1 MSKLKQ
7 PQADTP
13 GQIESWLADLVA
25 QSLDMSASQLD
36 TNAHLSRYGLDSV
49 STVSI
54 MTVISDMTGLVIS
67 ENALLEYPT
76 ISLLAGH
83 IRTQASETGDTVR
96 PPEGRA
102 DLHSLMLRDSILPV
116 DIKPPTGEVAANPT
130 AILLTGATG
139 FLGIH
144 LLDVLLKNT
153 EAHIY
158 CLVRESKDSEPN
170 GRLKTVSSE
179 YGLNA
184 LNLEHRVTTLV
195 GDICKPR
202 LGFPEATFDHLANSI
217 DVIYHSAADVNWG
230 LDYTSLRETNVLPV
244 VDLLRLSCLR
254 KKKRFVFVSSISVCY
269 AYRGP
274 DTVTE
279 KIPARDLLDGI
290 HLGYAQSKVVA
301 ETLCEQALDRG
312 LPVIIHRPALI
323 LGNSKTGHSNHDD
336 LISRVIKGCVMMGC
350 APDLD
355 WPVDACPVN
364 EIAEAIHR
372 LSRNGGDAL
381 PVTHLMH
388 PQPRHWRELVLWMNI
403 YGYRMDLLPYSQ
415 WIDCLREESNSIDH
429 PLYPLRPFF
438 MRRLSEADGLALPE
452 IYEEHRRSKVTATDT
467 NAMLATRP
475 LAYTPLDSALL
486 EHYFEVFTAT
496 EFLPGT
502 TGSVRKTAR
511 DISTVLNEDFFRLL
525 AQNLFQNAAI
535 QLAGTDQLYTP
546 TDSSIITDLA
556 SWKFGKPSGLFR
568 YRLTDVAR
576 NTRDVFIKLKPDD
589 KAVLDVA
596 ATVAELSVKGM
607 GTIFSAFNR
616 QTGLAG
622 CHKRE
627 IAVYGQSDPRFKRH
641 TPHACLLVDNDEEQR
656 WIIVLEA
663 IECPIFMDTRA
674 EARRWSA
681 EHIFNCINGLAEL
694 HSIWSGREAELMSQN
709 TLCNVLSVKDMEDAK
724 PLWFALARH
733 ADSFMATATGETLET
748 IRNELI
754 DSVHTWWQA
763 IETLDRTLIH
773 NDFNPRNIALVDQQG
788 QPTLCAFDWELAA
801 LGLPQRDLAEFL
813 CFVLPP
819 DHDRSESMHYIEHHR
834 KMLERASGRAI
845 DLDNW
850 LHGFQLALFDLVINR
865 IPMYTLIHRIRPQ
878 CFLQRMTQTWHTLFK
893 EYGDTGSV

>member
-1 MSKLKQ
+1 M
-7 PQADTP
+7 
-13 GQIESWLADLVA
+13 
-25 QSLDMSASQLD
+25 
-36 TNAHLSRYGLDSV
+36 
-49 STVSI
+49 
-54 MTVISDMTGLVIS
+54 
-67 ENALLEYPT
+67 
-76 ISLLAGH
+76 
-83 IRTQASETGDTVR
+83 
-96 PPEGRA
+96 
-102 DLHSLMLRDSILPV
+102 
-116 DIKPPTGEVAANPT
+116 
-130 AILLTGATG
+130 
-139 FLGIH
+139 
-144 LLDVLLKNT
+144 
-153 EAHIY
+153 
-158 CLVRESKDSEPN
+158 
-170 GRLKTVSSE
+170 
-179 YGLNA
+179 
-184 LNLEHRVTTLV
+184 
-195 GDICKPR
+195 
-202 LGFPEATFDHLANSI
+202 
-217 DVIYHSAADVNWG
+217 
-230 LDYTSLRETNVLPV
+230 
-244 VDLLRLSCLR
+244 
-254 KKKRFVFVSSISVCY
+254 FVSSISVCY

-279 KIPARDLLDGI
+279 KIPALDLLDGI

-301 ETLCEQALDRG
+301 ETLCETALDRG

-336 LISRVIKGCVMMGC
+336 LVSRVIKGCVIMGC

-388 PQPRHWRELVLWMNI
+388 QQPRHWRELVLWMNI
-403 YGYRMDLLPYSQ
+403 YGYQMDLLPYSQ
-415 WIDCLREESNSIDH
+415 WVDRLREESNSIDH

-438 MRRLSEADGLALPE
+438 MRRLPEADGLALPE

-475 LAYTPLDSALL
+475 LAYTPLDSTLL

-496 EFLPGT
+496 GFLPGT
-502 TGSVRKTAR
+502 TGSLRKAAR

-525 AQNLFQNAAI
+525 AQNLFQNLAI
-535 QLAGTDQLYTP
+535 QLAGADQLYTP

-576 NTRDVFIKLKPDD
+576 NTREVFIKLKPDD

-607 GTIFSAFNR
+607 GTIFSAYNR

-656 WIIVLEA
+656 WVIALEA

-694 HSIWSGREAELMSQN
+694 HSIWSGREAELMNQN

-754 DSVHTWWQA
+754 DSVHTWWQTV
-763 IETLDRTLIH
+763 ETLDRTLIH

-845 DLDNW
+845 DPDSW